1 MRYAD
6 CQGSFKCTNESCP
19 FRVEFGV
26 VNRTQINKDE
36 DGTTTCGICGRKT
49 EYVPCPGRRYVRYRR
64 PVSSVGRDVA
74 QTDVKDSVLLKAELK
89 AIEQGLSKP
98 AGRGPA
104 FHEKRARDHRR
115 ELQKAVQLG
124 KEVGSLAAGL
134 EVDPQSGYFPPEDK
148 SKRGRKRTKNCNQQK
163 KPTARSEYSDPILTE
178 KFSTT
183 LSQPPTLSQPLLQAR
198 GSELQLE
205 SENGQLLSQG
215 QSSQPLSQEQ
225 NSQLLSQGQSSQLL
239 LQAKTVNC
247 YRKLQVVNPCRKH
260 IPVKCYHKCKVANRC
275 RKYRLANLCYRR
287 SINYCA
293 CLNQRA
299 SVSVN
304 CQGNRSYT
312 PPQQLPRRAN
322 QPQL

>member
-1 MRYAD
+1 MNLA
-6 CQGSFKCTNESCP
+6 E
-19 FRVEFGV
+19 V
-26 VNRTQINKDE
+26 VHAGWASRDNRNL
-36 DGTTTCGICGRKT
+36 
-49 EYVPCPGRRYVRYRR
+49 
-64 PVSSVGRDVA
+64 SLLDVA

-89 AIEQGLSKP
+89 AIEQVKVYQNRLDVVPPSMKNAPETTGENYRKQCNSERKWGVLLLAWRLTHSLDI
-98 AGRGPA
+98 
-104 FHEKRARDHRR
+104 FH
-115 ELQKAVQLG
+115 QKTNQ
-124 KEVGSLAAGL
+124 
-134 EVDPQSGYFPPEDK
+134 
-148 SKRGRKRTKNCNQQK
+148 RGRKRTKNCNPQK

-239 LQAKTVNC
+239 LQTKTVNC

-304 CQGNRSYT
+304 CQGDRSYT